1 MQATLQRFGIN
12 KIWHFTDR
20 VNIQSIMDSGGLLSL
35 SELRRKR
42 MNIPAPG
49 GNQWSHDADITKGV
63 DDYVH
68 LAFTND
74 HPMLFIARK
83 DNRITNPVWIQI
95 NTEVLASPHIR
106 YTMDV
111 SNKKGVCLLT
121 AKEAVAELDC
131 QVLFTQTD
139 WKDPAIQARR
149 RLALKSEILIPKRVP
164 KEMFIEITNG

>member
-35 SELRRKR
+35 SELRRKE
-42 MNIPAPG
+42 MDIPAPG

-63 DDYVH
+63 DEYVH

-83 DNRITNPVWIQI
+83 DNRIANPVWIQI
-95 NTEVLASPHIR
+95 STEALASPHIR

-121 AKEAVAELDC
+121 AQEAVAELDF

-164 KEMFIEITNG
+164 KEMFVGLTNG